1 MKKLYKKS
9 DLETSFTSFFI
20 LKNIF
25 YCKTKS
31 EEVYMLIL
39 TYFDI
44 FLIYFDYFISN
55 IINLLQKFYFPIEV
69 LLNSGHIFLWNF
81 LIKIFLLKNDNVAK
95 FHCHTVFT
103 SQVIQ

>member
-20 LKNIF
+20 LKNM
-25 YCKTKS
+25 
-31 EEVYMLIL
+31 EVYMLIL